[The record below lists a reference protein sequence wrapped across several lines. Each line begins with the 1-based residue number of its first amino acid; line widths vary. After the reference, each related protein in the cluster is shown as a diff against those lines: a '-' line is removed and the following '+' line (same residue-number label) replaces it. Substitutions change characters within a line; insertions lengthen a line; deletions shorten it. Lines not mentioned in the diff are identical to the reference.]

1 MTSRDTSAEHRGLE
15 GMDSIG
21 ANPDHSEIHCTP
33 LGWLDSKSEITSVGE
48 DAEKLEPLHAAVG
61 L

>member
-1 MTSRDTSAEHRGLE
+1 
-15 GMDSIG
+15 MDSIG

-48 DAEKLEPLHAAVG
+48 DAEKLDPLHAAVG

>member
-1 MTSRDTSAEHRGLE
+1 
-15 GMDSIG
+15 MDSIG
-21 ANPDHSEIHCTP
+21 ADPDHSEIHRTP
-33 LGWLDSKSEITSVGE
+33 LGRPDSKSEITSVGE